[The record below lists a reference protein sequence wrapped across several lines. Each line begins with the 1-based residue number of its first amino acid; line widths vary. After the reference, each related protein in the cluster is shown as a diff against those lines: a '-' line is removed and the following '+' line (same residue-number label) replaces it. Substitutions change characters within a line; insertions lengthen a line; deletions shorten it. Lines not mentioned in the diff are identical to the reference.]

1 MDVDKRKRWRL
12 GTEPSVT
19 ATERLER
26 GGGVPSE
33 ERRKTRR
40 EWWPESHGKV
50 CQMLQN
56 NE

>member
-1 MDVDKRKRWRL
+1 MQIKRKRWRL

-26 GGGVPSE
+26 GGGVPTE
-33 ERRKTRR
+33 ERRKSRR